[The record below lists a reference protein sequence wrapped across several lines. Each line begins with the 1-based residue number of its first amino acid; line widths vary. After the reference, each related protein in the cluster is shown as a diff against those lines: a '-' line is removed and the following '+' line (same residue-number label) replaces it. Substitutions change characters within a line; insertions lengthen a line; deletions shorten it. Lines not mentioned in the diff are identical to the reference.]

1 MRFLNCLREG
11 ACAGLPGGGAH
22 RVPLAES

>member
-11 ACAGLPGGGAH
+11 ACAGLPGGAH
-22 RVPLAES
+22 RVPLAGS